1 MYNKTIWNS
10 GDIITTE
17 KWNNIN
23 NNLSLIEA
31 YQLPASIDT
40 ENSKIIINKSYSE
53 IKKMLMEGII
63 CYYYLFD
70 NNNYCEIQYINFYND
85 SYKTL
90 NDFHEENGQMISYY
104 QKESF

>member
-31 YQLPASIDT
+31 YQLPTSIDT
-40 ENSKIIINKSYSE
+40 ENNKIIINKSYSE

-63 CYYYLFD
+63 CYYYFFD
-70 NNNYCEIQYINFYND
+70 NVDNYYKIKYITSYND

-90 NDFHEENGQMISYY
+90 SDFHEENGQMIS
-104 QKESF
+104 QLINHR